1 MPDKTVGYLFAVI
14 DNNAISQKS
23 RSFKTSKIEYCNMW
37 NEITI
42 CELYP
47 NY

>member
-23 RSFKTSKIEYCNMW
+23 RSINISKIEYCNMW
-37 NEITI
+37 KEMIN
-42 CELYP
+42 CEL
-47 NY
+47 